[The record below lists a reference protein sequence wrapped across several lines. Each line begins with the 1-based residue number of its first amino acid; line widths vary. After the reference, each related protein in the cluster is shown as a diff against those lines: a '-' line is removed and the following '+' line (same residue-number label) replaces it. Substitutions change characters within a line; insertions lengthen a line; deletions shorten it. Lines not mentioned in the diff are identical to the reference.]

1 MKHIIK
7 QEKRASIKSK
17 LLKTTFVSLVTV
29 YSKTERTLYYYKP
42 NYVAKQC
49 VKMLTKKRLL

>member
-29 YSKTERTLYYYKP
+29 YSKTERILHYYKP

>member
-17 LLKTTFVSLVTV
+17 LLKTTFESLVTV
-29 YSKTERTLYYYKP
+29 HSKTERIPHHYYVIKQ
-42 NYVAKQC
+42 YVKI
-49 VKMLTKKRLL
+49 LTKKRLL